1 MLVIFDLDDTLIE
14 TSKCLTPYYLKLA
27 FSEMQQAGFE
37 GDFKQLLS
45 INKRALSAKNAL
57 YEFCSEKKILERGLE
72 ALSSPLPD
80 EIFLEIVPGALEVLE
95 ELQKNHTLAL
105 VTRGRADFQW
115 KKLKKAGI
123 QPGQFSKLV
132 ASDGPS
138 KKLSYQTV
146 LNELKVD
153 PKDTIVCGDRVSVD
167 LSPAKELNLFTVHF
181 RNGRGLF
188 QNEPNADVDFSI
200 DRLNQ
205 LHEVFEKA

>member
-1 MLVIFDLDDTLIE
+1 VIFDLDDTLIE
-14 TSKCLTPYYLKLA
+14 TSKCLTPYYLELA
-27 FSEMQQAGFE
+27 FSKMQQAGFE
-37 GDFKQLLS
+37 GDFNQLLTL
-45 INKRALSAKNAL
+45 NKRALSAKNAL
-57 YEFCSEKKILERGLE
+57 YELCPEKKILERGLE

-80 EIFLEIVPGALEVLE
+80 EISLEIVPGALDVLE

-105 VTRGRADFQW
+105 VTGGNADFQW

-146 LNELKVD
+146 LNELKFD
-153 PKDTIVCGDRVSVD
+153 PNETLVCGDRVPVD

-188 QNEPNADVDFSI
+188 QNEPKADVDFSI